1 MKNIQNLRIA
11 LLVLSGLFCIRA
23 FSVWLVA
30 TGAVHE
36 VFYSTNFTT
45 SAILFAAYVI
55 CCHLEKKN

>member
-1 MKNIQNLRIA
+1 M
-11 LLVLSGLFCIRA
+11 LSGLFCIRA

-55 CCHLEKKN
+55 CCHLEKKIKKKRIL